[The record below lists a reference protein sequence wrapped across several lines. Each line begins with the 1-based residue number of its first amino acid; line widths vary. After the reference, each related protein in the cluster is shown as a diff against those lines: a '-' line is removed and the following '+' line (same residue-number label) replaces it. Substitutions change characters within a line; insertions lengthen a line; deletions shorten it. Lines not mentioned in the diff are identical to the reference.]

1 MKTSFSKICKYSEE
15 ILSKCGQVGK
25 ILKCYECIPKIIRFL
40 NFSSQVLFSISQKL
54 IQHQIY
60 NYTEIL
66 KWLREILICRN
77 NFLQKHKDYAYVGSN
92 IRICRQAHIKL
103 EVYLCSVYL
112 PYLNLQFVTSILAL
126 SGRLKSSFICRKGY
140 TIKWGIK
147 WPVRILKYLRHC
159 CRRIHSRW

>member
-1 MKTSFSKICKYSEE
+1 MALSGKKKRPDQKCNIARRNEVLCHDFSFDCPSVFCSMNIVTNMKSLIFCFF
-15 ILSKCGQVGK
+15 C
-25 ILKCYECIPKIIRFL
+25 
-40 NFSSQVLFSISQKL
+40 SSQVLFSISQKL

-103 EVYLCSVYL
+103 EVRNTFAFQPKFQNMCK
-112 PYLNLQFVTSILAL
+112 Q
-126 SGRLKSSFICRKGY
+126 R
-140 TIKWGIK
+140 
-147 WPVRILKYLRHC
+147 
-159 CRRIHSRW
+159 

>member
-1 MKTSFSKICKYSEE
+1 MYLCHDFLFDCPSLFCSMNLFTNMKSLNVF
-15 ILSKCGQVGK
+15 
-25 ILKCYECIPKIIRFL
+25 RF
-40 NFSSQVLFSISQKL
+40 FCSSQVLFSISQKL

-103 EVYLCSVYL
+103 EVCKA
-112 PYLNLQFVTSILAL
+112 FVSQPKLRNVCKQRQKLIVRVITGMSQINKFLFRL
-126 SGRLKSSFICRKGY
+126 SSSCIYGA
-140 TIKWGIK
+140 
-147 WPVRILKYLRHC
+147 
-159 CRRIHSRW
+159 

>member
-1 MKTSFSKICKYSEE
+1 MGINKLALSEKRNGLIRSVILLGGMKLYLCRGFSFDCPVFCSMNVVTNIQS
-15 ILSKCGQVGK
+15 
-25 ILKCYECIPKIIRFL
+25 L
-40 NFSSQVLFSISQKL
+40 NVLCFFCSSQVLFSISQKL

-103 EVYLCSVYL
+103 EVRNIFTFEPKFKNVCKQDRS
-112 PYLNLQFVTSILAL
+112 
-126 SGRLKSSFICRKGY
+126 
-140 TIKWGIK
+140 
-147 WPVRILKYLRHC
+147 
-159 CRRIHSRW
+159 